1 MFEKLRNNSLKNY
14 RLCPGH
20 YLSGLSWNTMA
31 NMKQVKFELIS
42 DADMYL
48 FFEKDIRGEFLTLLK
63 DISHKYLKSY
73 DQEQDSNNL
82 FGYVMSKFL
91 PTGVFK
97 WIDPKWFDLNSL

>member
-20 YLSGLSWNTMA
+20 YLRGLSWNAMA

-63 DISHKYLKSY
+63 DISQPIIS
-73 DQEQDSNNL
+73 
-82 FGYVMSKFL
+82 
-91 PTGVFK
+91 
-97 WIDPKWFDLNSL
+97 I